1 MNEYENVIIIK
12 TDLSKEETSKVILK
26 IENNIRNF
34 AEITKKDDL
43 GIKKLAYEIRKN
55 NEGHYLVYQ
64 FQVEEKMREF
74 AIREIERFYRIT
86 DEVIKFL
93 IINYKEKRITW

>member
-12 TDLSKEETSKVILK
+12 SDLSKEETSKVILK

-43 GIKKLAYEIRKN
+43 GIKKL
-55 NEGHYLVYQ
+55 
-64 FQVEEKMREF
+64 
-74 AIREIERFYRIT
+74 T

-93 IINYKEKRITW
+93 IIKL

>member
-86 DEVIKFL
+86 DEVIKF
-93 IINYKEKRITW
+93 IIIKL

>member
-64 FQVEEKMREF
+64 FQVEEKIREF
-74 AIREIERFYRIT
+74 AIRVIERFYRIT

-93 IINYKEKRITW
+93 IIKL

>member
-34 AEITKKDDL
+34 SEITKKDDL

-93 IINYKEKRITW
+93 IIKL

>member
-12 TDLSKEETSKVILK
+12 SDLSREETSKVILK

-64 FQVEEKMREF
+64 FQVEEKKREF

-93 IINYKEKRITW
+93 IIKL

>member
-74 AIREIERFYRIT
+74 AIRELERFYKIT

-93 IINYKEKRITW
+93 IIKL

>member
-12 TDLSKEETSKVILK
+12 SDLSKEETSKVILK

-64 FQVEEKMREF
+64 FQVEEKKREF
-74 AIREIERFYRIT
+74 AIREIERFYKIT

-93 IINYKEKRITW
+93 IIKL

>member
-64 FQVEEKMREF
+64 FQVEEKIREF

-93 IINYKEKRITW
+93 IIKL

>member
-64 FQVEEKMREF
+64 FQVEEKMRKF

-93 IINYKEKRITW
+93 IIKL

>member
-12 TDLSKEETSKVILK
+12 TDLSEEETSKVILK

-93 IINYKEKRITW
+93 IIKL

>member
-12 TDLSKEETSKVILK
+12 PDLSKEETSKVILK
-26 IENNIRNF
+26 IENNIRNL

-74 AIREIERFYRIT
+74 AIREIERFYKIT

-93 IINYKEKRITW
+93 IIKL

>member
-26 IENNIRNF
+26 IENNIKNF

-74 AIREIERFYRIT
+74 AIREIERFYKIT

-93 IINYKEKRITW
+93 IIKL

>member
-12 TDLSKEETSKVILK
+12 PDLSKEETSKVILK

-64 FQVEEKMREF
+64 FQVKERMRES

-93 IINYKEKRITW
+93 IIKL

>member
-12 TDLSKEETSKVILK
+12 SDLSKEETSKVILK

-43 GIKKLAYEIRKN
+43 GIKKLSYEIRKN

-64 FQVEEKMREF
+64 FQVEEKKREF

-93 IINYKEKRITW
+93 IIKL

>member
-12 TDLSKEETSKVILK
+12 SDLSKGETSKVILK

-64 FQVEEKMREF
+64 FQVEEKKREF

-93 IINYKEKRITW
+93 IIKL

>member
-26 IENNIRNF
+26 IGNF

-93 IINYKEKRITW
+93 IIKL

>member
-1 MNEYENVIIIK
+1 MQ
-12 TDLSKEETSKVILK
+12 
-26 IENNIRNF
+26 
-34 AEITKKDDL
+34 ITKKDDL

-93 IINYKEKRITW
+93 IIKL

>member
-74 AIREIERFYRIT
+74 AIKEIERFYRIT

-93 IINYKEKRITW
+93 IIKL

>member
-1 MNEYENVIIIK
+1 MNEYENLIIIK
-12 TDLSKEETSKVILK
+12 SDLSKEETSKVILK

-64 FQVEEKMREF
+64 FQVEEKKREF

-93 IINYKEKRITW
+93 IIKL

>member
-34 AEITKKDDL
+34 AELTKKDDL

-93 IINYKEKRITW
+93 IIKL

>member
-12 TDLSKEETSKVILK
+12 SDLSKEETSKVILQ

-64 FQVEEKMREF
+64 FQVEEKKREF

-86 DEVIKFL
+86 DEVIKIL
-93 IINYKEKRITW
+93 IIKL

>member
-43 GIKKLAYEIRKN
+43 GIKRLAYEIRKN

-93 IINYKEKRITW
+93 IIKL

>member
-55 NEGHYLVYQ
+55 NEEHYLVYQ

-93 IINYKEKRITW
+93 IIKL

>member
-12 TDLSKEETSKVILK
+12 SDLSKEETSKVILK

-34 AEITKKDDL
+34 VEITKKDDL

-64 FQVEEKMREF
+64 FQVEEKKREF

-93 IINYKEKRITW
+93 IIKL

>member
-12 TDLSKEETSKVILK
+12 TDLSKEETSNVILK

-93 IINYKEKRITW
+93 IIKL

>member
-12 TDLSKEETSKVILK
+12 SDLSKEETSKVILK

-55 NEGHYLVYQ
+55 NEGHYKQLG
-64 FQVEEKMREF
+64 
-74 AIREIERFYRIT
+74 
-86 DEVIKFL
+86 
-93 IINYKEKRITW
+93 

>member
-12 TDLSKEETSKVILK
+12 PNLSKKELYELKSKVENK
-26 IENNIRNF
+26 INEF

-55 NEGHYLVYQ
+55 KEGHYLIY
-64 FQVEEKMREF
+64 EF
-74 AIREIERFYRIT
+74 KINDDLKNKAISEIERLYRIT
-86 DEVIKFL
+86 DEIMKF
-93 IINYKEKRITW
+93 IIVKK

>member
-86 DEVIKFL
+86 DEVIKSL
-93 IINYKEKRITW
+93 IIKL

>member
-64 FQVEEKMREF
+64 FQVEEKKREF
-74 AIREIERFYRIT
+74 AIREIERFYKIT

-93 IINYKEKRITW
+93 IIKL

>member
-43 GIKKLAYEIRKN
+43 GIKILAYEIRKN

-93 IINYKEKRITW
+93 IIKL

>member
-12 TDLSKEETSKVILK
+12 SDLSKEETSKVILK
-26 IENNIRNF
+26 IESNIRNF

-64 FQVEEKMREF
+64 FQVEEKKREF

-93 IINYKEKRITW
+93 IIKL

>member
-34 AEITKKDDL
+34 VEITKKDDL

-86 DEVIKFL
+86 DEIIKFL
-93 IINYKEKRITW
+93 IIKL

>member
-12 TDLSKEETSKVILK
+12 PDLSKEETSKVILK

-74 AIREIERFYRIT
+74 AIREIERFYKIT

-93 IINYKEKRITW
+93 IIKL

>member
-12 TDLSKEETSKVILK
+12 PDLSKEETSKVILK

-93 IINYKEKRITW
+93 IVKL

>member
-55 NEGHYLVYQ
+55 N
-64 FQVEEKMREF
+64 
-74 AIREIERFYRIT
+74 
-86 DEVIKFL
+86 
-93 IINYKEKRITW
+93 

>member
-74 AIREIERFYRIT
+74 AIREIEQFYRIT

-93 IINYKEKRITW
+93 IIKL